1 MKLLKL
7 LLASSLVSLALTAC
21 SDDDPV
27 IVLPDGEKVEGDVE
41 GGNLAGFFVL
51 NEGNMGAN
59 KCTLDFMNYASDT
72 YVRNIYAVQNPDV
85 VMELGDTGNDIA
97 VYGDRLYIV
106 VNGSHKVEV
115 LDALSA
121 RRIGKI
127 DINSPRYMAFDG
139 NYMYVTSYVGGE
151 DGKGSVVK
159 CDLGSLK
166 VVGSVQTGV
175 CPEEMVI
182 TEGKLYAANSSDF
195 NTGVFDNTISV
206 IDLATFTAEE
216 PVVADVNMDHLR
228 LDSFG
233 NMWVNSR
240 GNYADI
246 SESLIML
253 KKTSGKYAKAEQYNM
268 PCTNFAISGDRIY
281 FYGVTYDA
289 SWNATNSFNVATIS
303 ASGIEGEPASFITD
317 GTESTIASPYCI
329 AVQPGTGNVIITDAK
344 NYVSSGS
351 VMSYS
356 AGGKRQWTTKAGD
369 IPGHVAFLSK

>member
-1 MKLLKL
+1 MAVAAMTL
-7 LLASSLVSLALTAC
+7 SSC

-27 IVLPDGEKVEGDVE
+27 IVLPEGEKVEGNVE
-41 GGNLAGFFVL
+41 GGNLAGFYVL

-59 KCTLDFMNYASDT
+59 KSTLDFMNYSSDT
-72 YVRNIYAVQNPDV
+72 YTRNLYAVQNPDEA
-85 VMELGDTGNDIA
+85 MELGDTGNDIA

-115 LDALSA
+115 LDAWSA
-121 RRIGKI
+121 HRIGKI
-127 DINSPRYMAFDG
+127 DISSPRYVAFDG
-139 NYMYVTSYVGGE
+139 DYMYVTSYVGG
-151 DGKGSVVK
+151 DNGKGSVVK
-159 CDLGSLK
+159 CDLNTLK
-166 VVGSVQTGV
+166 VVGQVSAGI

-182 TEGKLYAANSSDF
+182 TDGKLYAANSSDF
-195 NTGVFDNTISV
+195 TTGTFDNTISV
-206 IDLATFTAEE
+206 IDLATFKAET
-216 PVVADVNMDHLR
+216 PVVAEVNMNHLR

-253 KKTSGKYAKAEQYNM
+253 KKVDGKYVKAEQYNL
-268 PCTNFAISGDRIY
+268 PCSNFAISGSKIY

-289 SWNATNSFNVATIS
+289 NWKATNSYRVANID
-303 ASGIEGEPASFITD
+303 ASGIKGTPASFITD
-317 GTESTIASPYCI
+317 GTESSIVAPYCI
-329 AVQPGTGNVIITDAK
+329 AVQPGTGNIILTDAK

-356 AGGKRQWTTKAGD
+356 AEGKRQWITTAGD
-369 IPGHVAFLSK
+369 IPGHIAFLPK